1 MFGGVVCPQTG
12 QWPRGEEPMV
22 GRVATIVAACAL
34 ALPAVFADDAF
45 VGTWKYNKDKSD
57 EKGQIQSIADLGNNK
72 YKFTFGTIS
81 FDITAD
87 GTDQV
92 SLPGAT
98 MAITIVDANTW
109 RYVYKANGTTVGTGT
124 WTLAADGKSIADEFK
139 GTRPDGT
146 PNESHSKMTRVAGK
160 KGFAGTW
167 RVAEAT
173 FTDPGPMV
181 ITAYGK
187 DGLTL
192 SAPTG
197 KLKLD
202 LTMDGKDCTP
212 EGPTVL
218 PGMKASAKRHGPK
231 SISDDRQAER
241 KGAGHGGV
249 EGVGGREDADRH
261 TP

>member
-1 MFGGVVCPQTG
+1 MI
-12 QWPRGEEPMV
+12 
-22 GRVATIVAACAL
+22 GRVVTILAACAL
-34 ALPAVFADDAF
+34 ALPAFCADDAF

-87 GTDQV
+87 GTDQA
-92 SLPGAT
+92 SMPGAT
-98 MAITIVDANTW
+98 LAITIADANTW
-109 RYVYKANGTTVGTGT
+109 QYVAKVNGKTLGTGV

-139 GTRPDGT
+139 GTRPDGSQSET
-146 PNESHSKMTRVAGK
+146 HTKMTRVAGN

-181 ITAYGK
+181 ISAYGK
-187 DGLTL
+187 DGL
-192 SAPTG
+192 SISNPAY
-197 KLKLD
+197 KLKMD
-202 LTMDGKDCTP
+202 LTMDGKECTP

-218 PGMKASAKRHGPK
+218 PGMTTSGKRNGPK
-231 SISDDRQAER
+231 SISMTDKQNAKVLDTEVWKVSADG
-241 KGAGHGGV
+241 KMLTITHHD
-249 EGVGGREDADRH
+249 EGVKKATVSVYEKQ
-261 TP
+261 